1 LSDRSSYLRLQA
13 NAIIYAQA
21 GLWYNAPHEA
31 LKLAQALK
39 LGEVGST
46 LLNELA
52 EWEAPQTTP
61 ELPPKEGDAIAKRLE
76 NLKQIAD
83 IAH

>member
-1 LSDRSSYLRLQA
+1 
-13 NAIIYAQA
+13 
-21 GLWYNAPHEA
+21 
-31 LKLAQALK
+31 
-39 LGEVGST
+39 VGST
-46 LLNELA
+46 LLSELA